1 LKEKVELYQKVSSD
15 LKSVYGEDLSE
26 EFLEEMTWMTTQQQ
40 DWEKRFKS
48 LYEDVSKDLDDVIGE
63 YHDSNY
69 FGKNKNL
76 KIGRLNSLSPKQLL
90 DNMAR
95 EDVLKV
101 LDGERIRLE
110 QDKDKSVR
118 NRQLYQNLEDM
129 VNIFQA
135 RGQMIDKFQ
144 QLSKNPGVFTQ
155 QTQDRIK
162 QIIEQKAQE

>member
-1 LKEKVELYQKVSSD
+1 
-15 LKSVYGEDLSE
+15 VYGEDLSE

-48 LYEDVSKDLDDVIGE
+48 LYEDVSKDLDDVII
-63 YHDSNY
+63 
-69 FGKNKNL
+69 KNKNL